1 MAQTVSNS
9 SSMGRKE
16 LGNWGESIAARHL
29 ESLGLKIVE
38 RNWRCPEG
46 EIDLVAQADS
56 LLAFVEVKTRRS
68 RGMGSPEEALT
79 PRKSQKLLQ
88 LGALYVAA
96 HDLDIDWRIDLVA
109 VEIDHAG
116 KLRRCEHIPDAV
128 VGW

>member
-1 MAQTVSNS
+1 
-9 SSMGRKE
+9 MGRKE